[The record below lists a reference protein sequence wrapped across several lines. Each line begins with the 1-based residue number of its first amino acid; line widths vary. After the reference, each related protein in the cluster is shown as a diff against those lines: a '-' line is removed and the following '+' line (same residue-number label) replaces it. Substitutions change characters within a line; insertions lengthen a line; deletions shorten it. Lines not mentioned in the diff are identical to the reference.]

1 MTVNTSTQVQHP
13 WRTTLRTIVWLLIA
27 LAPTVPT
34 LWAVVQDEVTKAGLT
49 IPENVAAVVAY
60 GVALIVAVVGIVQ
73 RVVLIPAVAALI
85 AKIPGLSPAPL
96 TSPSTVSVV
105 MSDDPV
111 AAAKRIE
118 DSLTALRSANTKAGD
133 DQIVH
138 DPGNGDAPTTTT
150 LS

>member
-1 MTVNTSTQVQHP
+1 MTPTQVQHP

-34 LWAVVQDEVTKAGLT
+34 LWAIVQDEVTKAGLT

-60 GVALIVAVVGIVQ
+60 GVALIVAVVGVVQ

-85 AKIPGLSPAPL
+85 AKIPGLSPSPVVIPGEVVGPVVDVV
-96 TSPSTVSVV
+96 TPSPSTTVE
-105 MSDDPV
+105 
-111 AAAKRIE
+111 KGI
-118 DSLTALRSANTKAGD
+118 TTY
-133 DQIVH
+133 
-138 DPGNGDAPTTTT
+138 DPGDGTEPTST